1 MDRSEIESL
10 ASRGDF
16 NGAPLHASLEE
27 THISWILLGA
37 GCAFKIKKPVRLSF
51 LDFSRVSQRRQAC
64 RKELRLNS
72 RFSPIY
78 QQVLP
83 VREHNGQFSIGGAKG
98 RIVDYAVVMRRL
110 AATKKMDAML
120 NVEKVSAG
128 HIVALAQEIAFMHSR
143 SQTIAKPFDLA
154 ELARTFDDLGGVT
167 SFASEQLGQRYGDLI
182 ERARSFSAACLSRY
196 GGRINER
203 VGLGYRRD
211 VHGDLHCGN
220 IFLYKKPVL
229 FDCLEYNDTFRQI
242 DVIDELAFL
251 CMDMES
257 YCKQAFSEIFLS
269 TYCDYFPCFQVPE
282 DSLVFIYYKCL
293 RANIRAKVF
302 AIAAQ
307 SSANRSVR
315 QVALAKCRKYLDLM
329 ESYIDLIAEK

>member
-10 ASRGDF
+10 AWRGDF

-51 LDFSRVSQRRQAC
+51 LDFSGVSQRRQAC
-64 RKELRLNS
+64 QKELKLNR

-78 QQVLP
+78 QRVLP
-83 VREHNGQFSIGGAKG
+83 VRERNGQFSIGGAKG

-110 AATKKMDAML
+110 AASKKMDAML
-120 NVEKVSAG
+120 DAERVSAA
-128 HIVALAQEIAFMHSR
+128 HIVSLAQEIAFMHSR
-143 SQTIAKPFDLA
+143 SRIIAKPFDLA
-154 ELARTFDDLGGVT
+154 ELARTFDDLGVVT
-167 SFASEQLGQRYGDLI
+167 GFASQQLGQRYGDLI
-182 ERARSFSAACLSRY
+182 ERAKSFNAACLSRC
-196 GGRINER
+196 GGRISER

-220 IFLYKKPVL
+220 IFLYKRPVL

-257 YCKQAFSEIFLS
+257 YGKPAFSEIFLS
-269 TYCDYFPCFQVPE
+269 TYCDYFPCFQIPA

-293 RANIRAKVF
+293 RANIRAKVS
-302 AIAAQ
+302 AVAAE
-307 SSANRSVR
+307 SATDENAR